1 VLHVVLDCQD
11 PVALAPFW
19 TRALGYQ
26 VAASVETYVVL
37 LPTEGG
43 GPPFLLQ
50 RVPDAKVGKNRM
62 HVDLEVEDIDAE
74 ATALVALGATRVSGS
89 PLEEF
94 GTRWITLQDPEGNE
108 FDLCTKAQ
116 AESSDSGSG

>member
-1 VLHVVLDCQD
+1 MLHVVLDCQD

-74 ATALVALGATRVSGS
+74 AAALMVLGATRVSAV
-89 PLEEF
+89 PVEEF
-94 GTRWITLQDPEGNE
+94 GTRWVTLRDPEGNE
-108 FDLCTKAQ
+108 FDLCTKAD
-116 AESSDSGSG
+116 SSEGSSSS

>member
-11 PVALAPFW
+11 PAALAPFW
-19 TRALGYQ
+19 MRALGYR

-37 LPTEGG
+37 VPTEGG

-50 RVPDAKVGKNRM
+50 RVPEAKVGKNRM

-74 ATALVALGATRVSGS
+74 AAALMALGATRVSVS

-94 GTRWITLQDPEGNE
+94 GTRWATLRDPEGNE
-108 FDLCTKAQ
+108 FDLCTKTDSP
-116 AESSDSGSG
+116 EGSSSS

>member
-1 VLHVVLDCQD
+1 MVLDCQD

-19 TRALGYQ
+19 TRALGYR

-74 ATALVALGATRVSGS
+74 AAALMVLGATRVSAV
-89 PLEEF
+89 PVEEF
-94 GTRWITLQDPEGNE
+94 GTRWVTLRDPEGNE
-108 FDLCTKAQ
+108 FDLCTKAD
-116 AESSDSGSG
+116 SSEGSSSN

>member
-1 VLHVVLDCQD
+1 MLHVVLDCQD

-19 TRALGYQ
+19 TRALGYR

-74 ATALVALGATRVSGS
+74 AAALMVLGATRVSAV
-89 PLEEF
+89 PVEEF
-94 GTRWITLQDPEGNE
+94 GTRWVTLRDPEGNE
-108 FDLCTKAQ
+108 FDLCTKAD
-116 AESSDSGSG
+116 SSEGSSSS

>member
-19 TRALGYQ
+19 TRALGYR

-74 ATALVALGATRVSGS
+74 AAALMVLGATRVSAV
-89 PLEEF
+89 PVEEF
-94 GTRWITLQDPEGNE
+94 GTRWVTLRDPEGNE
-108 FDLCTKAQ
+108 FDLCTKAD
-116 AESSDSGSG
+116 SSEGSSSS